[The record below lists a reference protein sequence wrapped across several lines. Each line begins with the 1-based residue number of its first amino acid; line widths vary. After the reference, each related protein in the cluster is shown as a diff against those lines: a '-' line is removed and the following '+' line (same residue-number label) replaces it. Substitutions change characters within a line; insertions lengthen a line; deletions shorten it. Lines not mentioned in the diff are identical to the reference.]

1 MLVPYNGR
9 GGIAVTA
16 HVLCAEGL
24 WFESD
29 SRPRL
34 NARSLFT
41 QQRMGTCWQHW
52 GDRGGE
58 ERSLLLYDMPM
69 AQHKCPL

>member
-16 HVLCAEGL
+16 HVCCAEGL

-41 QQRMGTCWQHW
+41 QQ
-52 GDRGGE
+52 
-58 ERSLLLYDMPM
+58 
-69 AQHKCPL
+69 